1 MTINNMKYLLI
12 VDVQKGFINNKNVKI
27 IPNIE
32 KWIKS
37 PNFDRIIATKFINKP
52 DSQYFKQLNWQK
64 MTSSPDIDLA
74 FKLQNEERVTI
85 VEKTSY
91 ALPQQAVNSLF
102 DEGAEIY
109 ICGLDYD
116 ACVLAI
122 GFQLFDL
129 GFKVSFLLDSIS
141 TANVNPM
148 PIKYFKNIILRNFGE
163 KSIIEKM

>member
-1 MTINNMKYLLI
+1 MKYLLI
-12 VDVQKGFINNKNVKI
+12 VDVQNGFINNNNSKI

-32 KWIKS
+32 KLVKS
-37 PNFDRIIATKFINKP
+37 LDFDEIIVTKFINKP
-52 DSQYFKQLNWQK
+52 DSQYFKQLNWQE

-102 DEGAEIY
+102 DEGTEIY

-163 KSIIEKM
+163 KSIIEKI

>member
-1 MTINNMKYLLI
+1 
-12 VDVQKGFINNKNVKI
+12 
-27 IPNIE
+27 
-32 KWIKS
+32 
-37 PNFDRIIATKFINKP
+37 
-52 DSQYFKQLNWQK
+52 

>member
-1 MTINNMKYLLI
+1 MSNMKYLLI

-32 KWIKS
+32 KWINS
-37 PNFDRIIATKFINKP
+37 LNFDRIIATKFINKP

-91 ALPQQAVNSLF
+91 ALSQQAVNSLF

-141 TANVNPM
+141 TANVNLM

>member
-1 MTINNMKYLLI
+1 MTN
-12 VDVQKGFINNKNVKI
+12 
-27 IPNIE
+27 
-32 KWIKS
+32 
-37 PNFDRIIATKFINKP
+37 
-52 DSQYFKQLNWQK
+52 
-64 MTSSPDIDLA
+64 SPDIDLA
-74 FKLQNEERVTI
+74 FNVLDKDKVTI
-85 VEKTSY
+85 IEKTSY
-91 ALPQQAVNSLF
+91 AFPYNIVSSLF
-102 DEGAEIY
+102 NKDDEIY

-129 GFKVSFLLDSIS
+129 GFKVGFLLDSIS

>member
-1 MTINNMKYLLI
+1 MKYLLI
-12 VDVQKGFINNKNVKI
+12 VDVQKGFINNKNVEI

-32 KWIKS
+32 KWINS

-122 GFQLFDL
+122 GF
-129 GFKVSFLLDSIS
+129 
-141 TANVNPM
+141 
-148 PIKYFKNIILRNFGE
+148 
-163 KSIIEKM
+163 